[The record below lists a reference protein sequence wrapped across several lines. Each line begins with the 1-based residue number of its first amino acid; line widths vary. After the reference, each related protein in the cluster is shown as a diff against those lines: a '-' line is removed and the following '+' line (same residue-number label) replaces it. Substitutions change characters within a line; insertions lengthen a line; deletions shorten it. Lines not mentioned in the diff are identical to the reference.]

1 MTLESYALDYDKS
14 EVSDFEYYSQKRK
27 AKKDRKARR
36 REQDGLPPIYDIEP
50 MTYAQRQVFE
60 SWNQGYNLMLHGC
73 AGTGKTFISAY
84 LAIRDIMDKVDG
96 KTNLQIIR
104 SVVPT
109 RDMGFLPGNLSE
121 KAKAYEAP
129 YYPIFSDLYGR
140 GDAYEVLKKKG
151 KVNFET
157 TSFIRGLT
165 FDDSIIIV
173 DEAQN
178 LTFHELDSV
187 ITRVGENSR
196 IIFCGDFTQSDFRFK
211 DEQQGINNFMKVVDR
226 MKSFDSIEFQR
237 QDIVRSDLVKDY
249 ICTKLDL
256 GM

>member
-1 MTLESYALDYDKS
+1 MDQAYALDYVQGDEIS
-14 EVSDFEYYSQKRK
+14 EFEYYSQKRK
-27 AKKDRKARR
+27 FKKERKQRR
-36 REQDGLPPIYDIEP
+36 TEQDGLPPIYEITP
-50 MTYAQRQVFE
+50 MTYAQKQVFE
-60 SWNQGYNLMLHGC
+60 SYNQGYNLMLHGC

-84 LAIRDIMDKVDG
+84 LAIRDIMNKVEG
-96 KTNLQIIR
+96 KTKLQIIR

-109 RDMGFLPGNLSE
+109 RDMGFLPGNTAE
-121 KAKAYEAP
+121 KSKAYEAP
-129 YYPIFSDLYGR
+129 YIPIFADLFGR
-140 GDAYEVLKKKG
+140 GDAYDILKKKT

-157 TSFIRGLT
+157 TSFIRGMT

-187 ITRVGENSR
+187 ITRVGDNSR
-196 IIFCGDFTQSDFRFK
+196 IIFCGDFAQSDFRYK
-211 DEQQGINNFMKVVDR
+211 NEQEGINNFMKIVGR